1 MTPTETPDCNCGAM
15 ASFAAP
21 PCYASLPAVLD
32 VCCGGR
38 SFWFD
43 HKDSR
48 ALFMDRRRET
58 WTVDIG
64 TPGTIGR
71 KPLVIDPDIL
81 ADFTDIPFPAES
93 FSLVV
98 FDPPHIQ
105 REQPLGVF
113 TKKYG
118 CLNGDWREMLRLGF
132 AECFRVLKPNGT
144 LIFKWAESE
153 FPVAEVLALT
163 PEKPLFGHKSGKKMG
178 THWVAFLKHNAKAEP
193 RLSQ

>member
-1 MTPTETPDCNCGAM
+1 MIDL
-15 ASFAAP
+15 P
-21 PCYASLPAVLD
+21 PILD
-32 VCCGGR
+32 ACCGGR

-43 HKDSR
+43 RKDSR

-81 ADFTDIPFPAES
+81 ADFTAIPFPAES

-98 FDPPHIQ
+98 FDPPHLQ

-118 CLNGDWREMLRLGF
+118 CLNGDWREMLRKGF

-163 PEKPLFGHKSGKKMG
+163 PEKPCFGHKSGKKMG
-178 THWVAFLKHNAKAEP
+178 THWVAFLKPNTGTQRPGTPDGSLATETRKP
-193 RLSQ
+193 GSLK

>member
-1 MTPTETPDCNCGAM
+1 M
-15 ASFAAP
+15 
-21 PCYASLPAVLD
+21 
-32 VCCGGR
+32 
-38 SFWFD
+38 FWFD
-43 HKDSR
+43 KQDPR
-48 ALFMDRRRET
+48 ALFVDIRREEY
-58 WTVDIG
+58 
-64 TPGTIGR
+64 TIA
-71 KPLVIDPDIL
+71 PDAAYANGSKIVVNPDVQ
-81 ADFTDIPFPAES
+81 ASFTDIPFPADS

-178 THWVAFLKHNAKAEP
+178 THWVAFLKPNTK
-193 RLSQ
+193 LSSAAAASGSATG

>member
-1 MTPTETPDCNCGAM
+1 MPPTKTPELALDAM
-15 ASFAAP
+15 AAFAAP
-21 PCYASLPAVLD
+21 SGYASLPPILD
-32 VCCGGR
+32 ACCGGR

-43 HKDSR
+43 PKDSR

-105 REQPLGVF
+105 REKPLGVF

-118 CLNGDWREMLRLGF
+118 CLNGDWREMLRKGF

-178 THWVAFLKHNAKAEP
+178 THWVAFLKHNGRGERPGQK
-193 RLSQ
+193 